1 MSSTQAFYFLLHE
14 TTNSSSY
21 SWRREYLKLSLGKV
35 CRLEKVVEYENKT
48 IYRPTGLAFGLPF
61 GVKLSS
67 KLEYTQALLRYRKD
81 AAVRKRLAEI
91 EKEQRKLADKKLN
104 GIRGLGPAPQLPPLR
119 VSTTPELVSGT
130 GLFDDFTI
138 VDTEY
143 QDKQLLEIAA
153 IRYKNW
159 EPVGQLVSYVRFRE
173 WLAPRIT
180 QLTGITA
187 EMLYN
192 APQEREVLQAFL
204 KLAEGSLL
212 VAHNIGADRSQ
223 IERARQRQG
232 AEGELPNLWFCTMKL
247 ARARLPKSTPCG
259 LGELCDRFGFSR
271 RGHHQA
277 LTDVQMCF
285 QVLRHFYQED
295 PITTLDPKARKA
307 APTLFAA

>member
-1 MSSTQAFYFLLHE
+1 MSSTLAFYFLLHE
-14 TTNSSSY
+14 TTNSSTY

-61 GVKLSS
+61 GVKRIT

-81 AAVRKRLAEI
+81 AAMRKRLDEI
-91 EKEQRKLADKKLN
+91 EKEQRKVADKKLS
-104 GIRGLGPAPQLPPLR
+104 GIRGLAGTPQPTPLR
-119 VSTTPELVSGT
+119 VSTTPEVVSGS

-143 QDKQLLEIAA
+143 QGDRLLEVAA

-159 EPVGQLVSYVRFRE
+159 QEVDRYESFVLFKD
-173 WLAPRIT
+173 WLWPKT
-180 QLTGITA
+180 TELTGITA
-187 EMLYN
+187 SHLAKGTPEGK
-192 APQEREVLQAFL
+192 VLQQFI

-212 VAHNIGADRSQ
+212 IAHNIGADRSKF
-223 IERARQRQG
+223 EAACMRQG
-232 AEGELPNLWFCTMKL
+232 REMLANKWFCTLKL
-247 ARARLPKSTPCG
+247 ARARLPKDAKCG
-259 LGELCDRFGFSR
+259 LTELCDRFKFGNKDAHRAMS
-271 RGHHQA
+271 
-277 LTDVQMCF
+277 DVERTYK
-285 QVLRHFYQED
+285 VLRHFYQED